1 MSSLVG
7 APVKEE
13 ELGVTLVSDIDIFNA
28 QSTMT
33 AMSIILWEGRTST
46 GCQFVKEEGQ
56 GKSSGTE
63 NSEAELS
70 SLVPHGFCGR

>member
-1 MSSLVG
+1 MMPRQCEVHDEDHAASG

-33 AMSIILWEGRTST
+33 AMSIIWEGRTST

-56 GKSSGTE
+56 GKSSGT
-63 NSEAELS
+63 
-70 SLVPHGFCGR
+70 V